1 MISPKVRLTK
11 FAAVY
16 LLCGLFTAQFLSAK
30 VIADYGADFNLKGPK
45 LGWAYQWNPE
55 NVDILQQDKYK
66 DLEVI
71 KNFYSVDAD
80 NPPSR
85 KKIKDA
91 PHPDGRWL
99 TAKRHSISCGFG
111 SGESQ
116 DKLNHFV
123 ILSYTVQP
131 GEAGMG
137 RIINSEILR
146 NKESGSH
153 EIRISV
159 NDRLIGTDI
168 LKGIEKQ
175 AFNVELG
182 KLAVGDT
189 VYLALGPNGD
199 RSGTVKVAYQ
209 IDTGQ

>member
-1 MISPKVRLTK
+1 MISSKVRLTK
-11 FAAVY
+11 LAVAC
-16 LLCGLFTAQFLSAK
+16 LLCGLFATQFLSAK

-55 NVDILQQDKYK
+55 NVDILQQDKFK
-66 DLEVI
+66 DLEVV

-99 TAKRHSISCGFG
+99 TAKRNSISCGYG
-111 SGESQ
+111 SVESQ

-131 GEAGMG
+131 GEAGTG

-146 NKESGSH
+146 NNETGSH

-159 NDRLIGTDI
+159 NDRVIGTDI
-168 LKGIEKQ
+168 LKGMEKQ

-182 KLAVGDT
+182 KLEVGDT
-189 VYLALGPNGD
+189 VYMALGPNGE
-199 RSGTVKVAYQ
+199 RSGTVNITYQ
-209 IDTGQ
+209 IESVQ

>member
-1 MISPKVRLTK
+1 MIFSKVRFTK
-11 FAAVY
+11 FRVIC
-16 LLCGLFTAQFLSAK
+16 LLCSLFATQLVSAK
-30 VIADYGADFNLKGPK
+30 VIADYGADFDLKGLK

-66 DLEVI
+66 DLEVV

-85 KKIKDA
+85 TKSKDA
-91 PHPDGRWL
+91 PHPDGRWI
-99 TAKRHSISCGFG
+99 TAKRHSISCGYG
-111 SGESQ
+111 SVESQ

-146 NKESGSH
+146 NNENGSH
-153 EIRISV
+153 EIRVSV
-159 NDRLIGTDI
+159 NDRLIGSDI
-168 LKGIEKQ
+168 LKGVEKQ

-182 KLAVGDT
+182 KLEVGDT
-189 VYLALGPNGD
+189 VYLALGPNGE
-199 RSGTVKVAYQ
+199 RAGTVNVTFQ
-209 IDTGQ
+209 IDTVQ